1 VNVASAMLFK
11 FSVLVFDVS
20 EPAVQFLSWHREHLV
35 GKFVQTIRERVNG
48 EEVCRL
54 PAVD

>member
-1 VNVASAMLFK
+1 MVFK